1 MSRRVRALLV
11 LSVTLVAS
19 PRLMAA
25 STRTVVGSVV
35 DIRTETG
42 FGNRGEDRRPETLV
56 IRAKSGGEVSVSLEP
71 RTRSPGRGGPP
82 AASLR
87 ISSTAAGTRRRSVPV
102 RRAPSRGAEVLAV
115 LLRVREARP

>member
-25 STRTVVGSVV
+25 STRTVVGRVV
-35 DIRTETG
+35 DLRTETG

-71 RTRSPGRGGPP
+71 RTRYLKWVTRQPWQQSTRANVSLLWPGRLVAVEA
-82 AASLR
+82 AASGDRL
-87 ISSTAAGTRRRSVPV
+87 IAHVVQIAT
-102 RRAPSRGAEVLAV
+102 E
-115 LLRVREARP
+115 